1 MFDLPL
7 IDLIAVGELLLL
19 FLLLVLFL
27 LLLLALLALAVVF
40 SALVLLLLLS
50 VRPCCNGLASFPMP
64 LAAILFRATGIRRAA
79 SRAKN
84 NTTPGQQ

>member
-1 MFDLPL
+1 LDLPL
-7 IDLIAVGELLLL
+7 TDLTAVGDELLLLVLL
-19 FLLLVLFL
+19 FLLLLVPL
-27 LLLLALLALAVVF
+27 LVMAVVF
-40 SALVLLLLLS
+40 SALLLLLLLS
-50 VRPCCNGLASFPMP
+50 ARPCCTGLASFPMP

>member
-7 IDLIAVGELLLL
+7 TDLTAVGDVLLL
-19 FLLLVLFL
+19 FLLV
-27 LLLLALLALAVVF
+27 LLALLVLAVVF
-40 SALVLLLLLS
+40 RALLLLMLLRA
-50 VRPCCNGLASFPMP
+50 RPCCTGLASFPMP

-79 SRAKN
+79 SRAKH